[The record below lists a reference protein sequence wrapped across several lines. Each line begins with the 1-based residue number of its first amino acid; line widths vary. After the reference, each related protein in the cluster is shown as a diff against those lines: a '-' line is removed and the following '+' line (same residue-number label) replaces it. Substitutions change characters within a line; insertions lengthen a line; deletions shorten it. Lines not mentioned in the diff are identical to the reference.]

1 MTFNPGNDILT
12 TWNCISSAFVKEV
25 PGKEPEHKVQASL
38 HTLETRLDY
47 MGSAIL
53 IGRISDLMVQLNDE
67 WQLQPI
73 PTGAQKYPSMPRQVN
88 YEVEKFSKKYDLIFN
103 IFVSIGRCWC

>member
-1 MTFNPGNDILT
+1 MELRFLT
-12 TWNCISSAFVKEV
+12 AFVKEV
-25 PGKEPEHKVQASL
+25 PGKEPEHKVQSSL

-73 PTGAQKYPSMPRQVN
+73 PKEAQKNPSVPRQVIN
-88 YEVEKFSKKYDLIFN
+88 ELKKLIFEMN
-103 IFVSIGRCWC
+103 TIQS